1 MKDYTYWKETNCI
14 YCDRQKTEFCHNCQH
29 DKGCPMYMYH
39 DKPDNFLI
47 SRHLTIIDIIDK
59 CCEMYGKC
67 DNCIARSLCNLYVIP
82 DLIKKVDKIKGD
94 KTFNIDKL
102 TDGIIKF

>member
-1 MKDYTYWKETNCI
+1 MNEYIFWKGEFCI
-14 YCDRQKTEFCHNCQH
+14 YCDRNKTKHCETCRHEKLKPVFKYY
-29 DKGCPMYMYH
+29 DL
-39 DKPDNFLI
+39 PDNFLI
-47 SRHLTIIDIIDK
+47 SRHMTIVDVIDK

-67 DNCIARSLCNLYVIP
+67 DECLARSLCNLYVIP